1 MIILFDENETLFSGL
16 GLGVLRDAIS
26 CTVTESLND
35 EYTLAMEYPV
45 KGNIF
50 SQLQLNRIIYCR
62 PNPYSSTQPFRIYSI
77 TKPLDGKVSVAA
89 YHISYDMND
98 VPVGTINGQN
108 IQDTLNQIQ
117 NGVIID
123 DCPFKLYTDMTS
135 TKKFKTTSPY
145 NMRALLM
152 GSDESILEKYDAE
165 VRFDKW
171 NAYITKQRGRNR
183 GVQVRYAKN
192 MTELSHEL
200 NYERLYN
207 GVYPFYH
214 KETTSTTS
222 TTTTGDFKQVYIVG
236 KKPYQAGWLSY
247 SAGGTAYQPVDESPV
262 QIASDGDWK
271 DKVYCWD
278 SVTQRYVEKLYNQT
292 VTLVQG
298 VISPDWIKID
308 WGSLPKI
315 VCQAAADGYFKT
327 TTDTTWT
334 YHSSGETV
342 FEGSITDISGLAS
355 NMILYYSEVIPSDS
369 SSSSDTDT
377 SVTHIELP
385 EKIIWLDT
393 DDAKAMKR
401 NRILMLDLS
410 SEFSD
415 DDEDDEDDDNDDN
428 DTSTSTAT
436 TTTTTDEDSSDS
448 EDSDDDDSDVP
459 TVNELRAKA
468 EKYIKKNKIG
478 TIKFET
484 SLSFVDLSSTTEKEK
499 YKDFEQIELGDT
511 VKVVYNEMGIDIDL
525 RVITT
530 EYDVLKNAYEQ
541 VELGEKS
548 DTLSASSVQNGD
560 DISSL
565 TNDSDYAST
574 STVSKLIAK
583 TVTADYIQAQN
594 AKLTSAQIT
603 ELTSARIKCT
613 GILEASQL
621 ELDKLVATM
630 LIADDAEIAN
640 TLSAGQVKVA
650 GDISVNSGQISI
662 TNGEKVFNVT
672 REGDLTANSV
682 TITGG
687 SLNINNGT
695 FEVTNDGLMTA
706 TGADISGRIQATDGI
721 IGGFT
726 IGENAIYNSITGM
739 EDQTSNGV
747 YLGVD
752 GIKLGDKFSVT
763 PAGLLTTTSGR
774 IGSYTINSNVLW
786 YGFSKDPGADYL
798 SYPGVDGIF
807 LGQEALRIGNA
818 TGYEF
823 VAVNLKKDLAKG
835 ESVYCKRMPYAEAK
849 LLTRANNVTFEFKTI
864 PSNKTRSFALEFYD
878 SPKDGNKKEDYTSH
892 ITVNPGIETVNVQL
906 TYDETYSYLYITNT
920 SQTDGVF
927 ASGTTMITK
936 LTGGIMLVR
945 DEGKL
950 IANNVEIIGGSLD
963 INKGVFSVD
972 AKGNMV
978 AKSAKIDGAITA
990 ISGGIGGFKIT
1001 EKGIYSA
1008 DGDIQSMDSTGT
1020 NGIYICSDGIR
1031 VGASYKITP
1040 NGAFSAGDDASEI
1053 SCGISSDGKLTAK
1066 DADIIGKITANSGYI
1081 GTADKGFY
1089 ISSNCICSRDFDEK
1103 DLPEYFWYKDS
1114 IKGLYIGNDAIRLG
1128 QNVSR
1133 RKSGSQ
1139 DSVGVYDSA
1148 SLKIDFSSVWEHFNG
1163 LSIIV
1168 SFDKGAAVRYLL
1180 IDALNSSGFAT
1191 GGPMQ
1196 LKESVAASATSI
1208 TITLAINEEYSI
1220 VRIMSDIDSSSGTFT
1235 NVSYQIAPVGVL
1247 MTRAGKLTA
1256 NGAQIYGNFDGDV
1269 NITGGSLN
1277 INNGVFSVDKAGNMV
1292 ANAATIKGNITAT
1305 SGYIGNGSSGFTISS
1320 TAIYNG
1326 VESMTSTSTSGIYV
1340 GTDGIKLGSM
1350 FKVASDGSM
1359 TASNGSIGGFF
1370 IYKNNL
1376 FTSKYDQPT
1385 GTNLQLYANGTVV
1398 GYKMVFNDNSVTDE
1412 TYKKYFPGAIR
1423 MSNRGTC
1430 YTSTWSLSNNA
1441 TDYLFPWGVISA
1453 YSDDGVYSRQNAMP
1467 FDSVLSMSPAMR
1479 DVSYLVKYYN
1489 SFSDST
1495 SSESVKKQ
1503 IGPHFGLYIWAYDET
1518 LGDDGY
1524 AEKSASD
1531 MGFVGS
1537 SPYLF
1542 GVVSQ
1547 RNVGNIGD
1555 HVHQNKLSTCVVW
1568 NGSKYLLRVYNDD
1581 GSANNGFV
1589 CFVIGIIADSSS
1601 VNNLYCGSKKLS
1613 DYAGRPNGYQEGE
1626 GPFLNNTNIY
1636 N

>member
-35 EYTLAMEYPV
+35 EYTLAMEYPI

-62 PNPYSSTQPFRIYSI
+62 PNPYSSAQPFRIYSI

-123 DCPFKLYTDMTS
+123 DCPFKLYTDLTS

-152 GSDESILEKYDAE
+152 GSDGSILEKYDAE

-171 NAYITKQRGRNR
+171 NAYITKQRGKNR

-271 DKVYCWD
+271 GKVYCWD

-334 YHSSGETV
+334 YHASGETV

-377 SVTHIELP
+377 SITHIELP

-401 NRILMLDLS
+401 NRVLMLDLS
-410 SEFSD
+410 SEFGD
-415 DDEDDEDDDNDDN
+415 DDEDDDEDDTG
-428 DTSTSTAT
+428 TSTTV
-436 TTTTTDEDSSDS
+436 TTTDEDSSDS
-448 EDSDDDDSDVP
+448 EDSDDSDVP
-459 TVNELRAKA
+459 TVDELRAKA

-511 VKVVYNEMGIDIDL
+511 VKVVYNELGINIDL

-530 EYDVLKNAYEQ
+530 EYNVLKNAYEQ

-640 TLSAGQVKVA
+640 TLSAGQIKVA

-662 TNGEKVFNVT
+662 TNGEKVFSVT

-752 GIKLGDKFSVT
+752 GIKLGNTFSVT
-763 PAGLLTTTSGR
+763 SAGLLTTKSGL
-774 IGSYTINSNVLW
+774 IGAYAISDKSISV
-786 YGFSKDPGADYL
+786 GFPEGFNDNGDL
-798 SYPGVDGIF
+798 DNYPGLSVTYITETGIRVGNNPGYKNVPFENIELIENASTRRKSLPHTDGMFLTGKVNNIGFYITADPSDVDRK
-807 LGQEALRIGNA
+807 LR
-818 TGYEF
+818 
-823 VAVNLKKDLAKG
+823 
-835 ESVYCKRMPYAEAK
+835 
-849 LLTRANNVTFEFKTI
+849 
-864 PSNKTRSFALEFYD
+864 LEFYNK
-878 SPKDGNKKEDYTSH
+878 STDGESKAEYTQE
-892 ITVNPGIETVNVQL
+892 IEVTANETLSKVTLEYDKTYYYLQL
-906 TYDETYSYLYITNT
+906 TAT
-920 SQTDGVF
+920 SGSFTSLTMQT
-927 ASGTTMITK
+927 IP
-936 LTGGIMLVR
+936 LTGLVMLR
-945 DEGKL
+945 NNGAL
-950 IANNVEIIGGSLD
+950 IANNVRITGGSLD
-963 INKGVFSVD
+963 VGDGVFSVD
-972 AKGNMV
+972 DKGNLV
-978 AKSAKIDGAITA
+978 AKSATIDGTITA
-990 ISGGIGGFKIT
+990 TSGGIGGFKIT

-1020 NGIYICSDGIR
+1020 KGIYICSDGIR

-1040 NGAFSAGDDASEI
+1040 NGAFSAGDDATEI
-1053 SCGISSDGKLTAK
+1053 SCGISSNGKLTAK
-1066 DADIIGKITANSGYI
+1066 SADILGKITAESGYI
-1081 GTADKGFY
+1081 GTANSGFY
-1089 ISSNCICSRDFDEK
+1089 ISSDSICSRAFDEN
-1103 DLPEYFWYKDS
+1103 DLPKGFWDKDS
-1114 IKGLYIGNDAIRLG
+1114 IKGLYISNDGIRLG
-1128 QNVSR
+1128 QYVER

-1139 DSVGVYDSA
+1139 ASIGTHDSA
-1148 SLKIDFSSVWEHFNG
+1148 SLKIDFSKDAMWNHFNG
-1163 LSIIV
+1163 LSMTIT
-1168 SFDKGAAVRYLL
+1168 FDKGTALRYLRV
-1180 IDALNSSGFAT
+1180 DALDSSDSVT
-1191 GGPMQ
+1191 GSPMQ
-1196 LKESVAASATSI
+1196 IKESILASMTSL
-1208 TITLAINEEYSI
+1208 TVELAINEEYST
-1220 VRIMSDIDSSSGTFT
+1220 VRIMSDIDSASGEFT
-1235 NVSYQIAPVGVL
+1235 NVSYEIAPKGVL
-1247 MTRAGKLTA
+1247 MLKKGQLIA
-1256 NGAQIYGNFDGDV
+1256 NDAQIYGSFNGDV

-1277 INNGVFSVDKAGNMV
+1277 INNGVFSVDE
-1292 ANAATIKGNITAT
+1292 
-1305 SGYIGNGSSGFTISS
+1305 NG
-1320 TAIYNG
+1320 A
-1326 VESMTSTSTSGIYV
+1326 MTSTSAKIGVFSIDGANKTS
-1340 GTDGIKLGSM
+1340 M
-1350 FKVASDGSM
+1350 
-1359 TASNGSIGGFF
+1359 SIGGKDVLIFSKQTDRRLPTYYLF
-1370 IYKNNL
+1370 GTSAYFKKMILAMYSSSDTDYWAEFRSYASYENKASGLYSCYGSSDEPSSDRGYIDVRDFDKIPILETSESKSAGYNPKIFVTSRTITKNSSVIVIRWSDLIPNESIQKI
-1376 FTSKYDQPT
+1376 FACIPYGMNFTSGDIKAFATSINSTSKYV
-1385 GTNLQLYANGTVV
+1385 Y
-1398 GYKMVFNDNSVTDE
+1398 
-1412 TYKKYFPGAIR
+1412 I
-1423 MSNRGTC
+1423 
-1430 YTSTWSLSNNA
+1430 
-1441 TDYLFPWGVISA
+1441 
-1453 YSDDGVYSRQNAMP
+1453 YSD
-1467 FDSVLSMSPAMR
+1467 
-1479 DVSYLVKYYN
+1479 
-1489 SFSDST
+1489 
-1495 SSESVKKQ
+1495 
-1503 IGPHFGLYIWAYDET
+1503 
-1518 LGDDGY
+1518 
-1524 AEKSASD
+1524 SAVTVD
-1531 MGFVGS
+1531 TTVGIF
-1537 SPYLF
+1537 L
-1542 GVVSQ
+1542 
-1547 RNVGNIGD
+1547 I
-1555 HVHQNKLSTCVVW
+1555 
-1568 NGSKYLLRVYNDD
+1568 
-1581 GSANNGFV
+1581 
-1589 CFVIGIIADSSS
+1589 
-1601 VNNLYCGSKKLS
+1601 YC
-1613 DYAGRPNGYQEGE
+1613 
-1626 GPFLNNTNIY
+1626 
-1636 N
+1636 

>member
-62 PNPYSSTQPFRIYSI
+62 PNPYSSAQPFRVYSI

-108 IQDTLNQIQ
+108 IQDALNQIQ

-271 DKVYCWD
+271 GKVYCWN

-334 YHSSGETV
+334 YHASGETV

-369 SSSSDTDT
+369 SSSSNTDT
-377 SVTHIELP
+377 NVTHIELP
-385 EKIIWLDT
+385 EKIIWLNT

-415 DDEDDEDDDNDDN
+415 DDEDDDDED
-428 DTSTSTAT
+428 DTSTSTT
-436 TTTTTDEDSSDS
+436 TTTTTTNEDSSDS
-448 EDSDDDDSDVP
+448 DDSDVP
-459 TVNELRAKA
+459 TVDELRAKA

-511 VKVVYNEMGIDIDL
+511 VKVVYNELGINIDL

-621 ELDKLVATM
+621 ELDKLVAKM
-630 LIADDAEIAN
+630 LITDDAEIAN

-650 GDISVNSGQISI
+650 GDITVNSGQISI
-662 TNGEKVFNVT
+662 TNGEKVFSVT

-763 PAGLLTTTSGR
+763 NAGLLTTTSGL
-774 IGSYTINSNVLW
+774 IGTYTISKNSISV
-786 YGFSKDPGADYL
+786 GFPEGFDDNGSL
-798 SYPGVDGIF
+798 VNYPGLDVTYITKNGIRVGNYPTYMSTPFKDTALAEGASTSRKSLPHTDG
-807 LGQEALRIGNA
+807 
-818 TGYEF
+818 
-823 VAVNLKKDLAKG
+823 
-835 ESVYCKRMPYAEAK
+835 M
-849 LLTRANNVTFEFKTI
+849 LLTGKVNNISFYITAES
-864 PSNKTRSFALEFYD
+864 SNAARKLKLEFYN
-878 SPKDGNKKEDYTSH
+878 SMTDGEAKADYTQE
-892 ITVNPGIETVNVQL
+892 IEMAANETQTNVTLEYDKAYYYLQL
-906 TYDETYSYLYITNT
+906 TAT
-920 SQTDGVF
+920 SGSF
-927 ASGTTMITK
+927 ASLTMQSTP
-936 LTGGIMLVR
+936 LTGLVMLR
-945 DEGKL
+945 NNGAL
-950 IANNVEIIGGSLD
+950 IANNVRITGGSLD
-963 INKGVFSVD
+963 VGDGVFSVD
-972 AKGNMV
+972 DKGNLV

-990 ISGGIGGFKIT
+990 TSGGIGGFIIKDN
-1001 EKGIYSA
+1001 YLYN
-1008 DGDIQSMDSTGT
+1008 GDIDSWTSEGQ
-1020 NGIYICSDGIR
+1020 NGVYIGKEGIR
-1031 VGASYKITP
+1031 LGKSYKITP
-1040 NGAFSAGDDASEI
+1040 AGAFSAGDDTTNI
-1053 SCGISSDGKLTAK
+1053 SCGISSNGKLTAK

-1163 LSIIV
+1163 LSITV
-1168 SFDKGAAVRYLL
+1168 SFDKGTAVRYLR
-1180 IDALNSSGFAT
+1180 IDALNSSGLAT
-1191 GGPMQ
+1191 GSPMQ
-1196 LKESVAASATSI
+1196 LKKIVTASATSI

-1256 NGAQIYGNFDGDV
+1256 NGAQIYGSFDGDV

-1292 ANAATIKGNITAT
+1292 ANAATIKGKITAT
-1305 SGYIGNGSSGFTISS
+1305 SGSFGCFSITGTDSISMSLDGVEVLAFEKSTDKRLPTYYLYGNSVYFNKMSFARHTEGDADYWMEARYGSSGTDTIGGLYACAFDYSS
-1320 TAIYNG
+1320 TEALIEGYISAKDFASIPIIDTN
-1326 VESMTSTSTSGIYV
+1326 VPKTSGYNPKIWITQITLSSGQRY
-1340 GTDGIKLGSM
+1340 
-1350 FKVASDGSM
+1350 
-1359 TASNGSIGGFF
+1359 TA
-1370 IYKNNL
+1370 
-1376 FTSKYDQPT
+1376 Q
-1385 GTNLQLYANGTVV
+1385 
-1398 GYKMVFNDNSVTDE
+1398 
-1412 TYKKYFPGAIR
+1412 
-1423 MSNRGTC
+1423 
-1430 YTSTWSLSNNA
+1430 
-1441 TDYLFPWGVISA
+1441 
-1453 YSDDGVYSRQNAMP
+1453 
-1467 FDSVLSMSPAMR
+1467 
-1479 DVSYLVKYYN
+1479 
-1489 SFSDST
+1489 SFSNLHPSDTIHNVMACIPYAMEDNNKVFSAT
-1495 SSESVKKQ
+1495 INNTNSM
-1503 IGPHFGLYIWAYDET
+1503 LYIWAET
-1518 LGDDGY
+1518 QMTTTG
-1524 AEKSASD
+1524 K
-1531 MGFVGS
+1531 V
-1537 SPYLF
+1537 
-1542 GVVSQ
+1542 
-1547 RNVGNIGD
+1547 
-1555 HVHQNKLSTCVVW
+1555 
-1568 NGSKYLLRVYNDD
+1568 
-1581 GSANNGFV
+1581 
-1589 CFVIGIIADSSS
+1589 GII
-1601 VNNLYCGSKKLS
+1601 L
-1613 DYAGRPNGYQEGE
+1613 
-1626 GPFLNNTNIY
+1626 IY
-1636 N
+1636 S

>member
-62 PNPYSSTQPFRIYSI
+62 PNPYSSAQPFRIYSI

-271 DKVYCWD
+271 GKVYCWD

-327 TTDTTWT
+327 TTDTTWA
-334 YHSSGETV
+334 YHASGETV

-369 SSSSDTDT
+369 TSSADTDT
-377 SVTHIELP
+377 NITHVELP

-393 DDAKAMKR
+393 EDAKAMKR

-410 SEFSD
+410 SEFGD
-415 DDEDDEDDDNDDN
+415 DDEDDEDDEDEDE
-428 DTSTSTAT
+428 DTSTSTTT

-448 EDSDDDDSDVP
+448 DDSDDDSDVP
-459 TVNELRAKA
+459 TVDELRAKA

-484 SLSFVDLSSTTEKEK
+484 SLSFVDLASTTEKEK

-621 ELDKLVATM
+621 ELDKLVASM

-640 TLSAGQVKVA
+640 TLSAGQIKVA

-763 PAGLLTTTSGR
+763 SEGYVTLKSGTLA
-774 IGSYTINSNVLW
+774 IGDN
-786 YGFSKDPGADYL
+786 F
-798 SYPGVDGIF
+798 
-807 LGQEALRIGNA
+807 
-818 TGYEF
+818 
-823 VAVNLKKDLAKG
+823 
-835 ESVYCKRMPYAEAK
+835 
-849 LLTRANNVTFEFKTI
+849 NVTD
-864 PSNKTRSFALEFYD
+864 A
-878 SPKDGNKKEDYTSH
+878 G
-892 ITVNPGIETVNVQL
+892 
-906 TYDETYSYLYITNT
+906 
-920 SQTDGVF
+920 
-927 ASGTTMITK
+927 K
-936 LTGGIMLVR
+936 LTAKDVSIT
-945 DEGKL
+945 D
-950 IANNVEIIGGSLD
+950 GSLD
-963 INKGVFSVD
+963 ISNGTFKVDSSGNMTASSVNITGGSLNINNGVFSVD
-972 AKGNMV
+972 KDGNMK
-978 AKSAKIDGAITA
+978 ATSANITGTITA
-990 ISGGIGGFKIT
+990 TTGEIGGFTIKDS
-1001 EKGIYSA
+1001 YLYN
-1008 DGDIQSMDSTGT
+1008 GDIISWT
-1020 NGIYICSDGIR
+1020 SDGQNGVYIGKEGIR
-1031 VGASYKITP
+1031 LGKSYKITP
-1040 NGAFSAGDDASEI
+1040 EGAFSAGDDTTNI
-1053 SCGISSDGKLTAK
+1053 SCGISDDGKLTAK

-1089 ISSNCICSRDFDEK
+1089 ISSNCICSRSFSNTP
-1103 DLPEYFWYKDS
+1103 LPSKYDDQAAISGIYV
-1114 IKGLYIGNDAIRLG
+1114 GNDAIRIG
-1128 QNVSR
+1128 QLVTNNYT
-1133 RKSGSQ
+1133 Q
-1139 DSVGVYDSA
+1139 YQYSVGEYSTVALIY
-1148 SLKIDFSSVWEHFNG
+1148 
-1163 LSIIV
+1163 
-1168 SFDKGAAVRYLL
+1168 SFDK
-1180 IDALNSSGFAT
+1180 D
-1191 GGPMQ
+1191 
-1196 LKESVAASATSI
+1196 VAAGLSGASM
-1208 TITLAINEEYSI
+1208 TITFSSSSNDRTLEIAAIDSNGFTTGSPMNIEQSIPEGSTSCTVTVSFTTEYYRL
-1220 VRIMSDIDSSSGTFT
+1220 RIMSGSGSGYFY
-1235 NVSYQIAPVGVL
+1235 NVRFSFNPIGVL
-1247 MTRAGKLTA
+1247 MTSDGKLTA
-1256 NGAQIYGNFDGDV
+1256 NGV
-1269 NITGGSLN
+1269 NIIGGSLSIGDGFKVTNTGEVTAKGTITATAGIIGGCSITDGKLTIPTANINGTITANDIN
-1277 INNGVFSVDKAGNMV
+1277 INNKFVVD
-1292 ANAATIKGNITAT
+1292 
-1305 SGYIGNGSSGFTISS
+1305 SSGNLTSSGTAKLSGDVTIAKGIASLSLIANDYYPQLKLSS
-1320 TAIYNG
+1320 AGTTAVGDSIYDAVNG
-1326 VESMTSTSTSGIYV
+1326 LTFSGSRLSAGIHVEESDDLSGSYYSIIDIYRASPKQETSISYGKTWVWSEGIS
-1340 GTDGIKLGSM
+1340 L
-1350 FKVASDGSM
+1350 
-1359 TASNGSIGGFF
+1359 
-1370 IYKNNL
+1370 
-1376 FTSKYDQPT
+1376 
-1385 GTNLQLYANGTVV
+1385 
-1398 GYKMVFNDNSVTDE
+1398 
-1412 TYKKYFPGAIR
+1412 
-1423 MSNRGTC
+1423 
-1430 YTSTWSLSNNA
+1430 YTSNPQNTSATGNLSNY
-1441 TDYLFPWGVISA
+1441 TYLHI
-1453 YSDDGVYSRQNAMP
+1453 GVYSRSAAG
-1467 FDSVLSMSPAMR
+1467 VLSGFPNDVVCTSGYFR
-1479 DVSYLVKYYN
+1479 DKGNHPLLAFYPTTNTISY
-1489 SFSDST
+1489 SGTDSAT
-1495 SSESVKKQ
+1495 
-1503 IGPHFGLYIWAYDET
+1503 Y
-1518 LGDDGY
+1518 
-1524 AEKSASD
+1524 
-1531 MGFVGS
+1531 
-1537 SPYLF
+1537 
-1542 GVVSQ
+1542 
-1547 RNVGNIGD
+1547 RNVGYGILSGETKVTQD
-1555 HVHQNKLSTCVVW
+1555 TWAQVADLSTIASGVVAVSVAHAR
-1568 NGSKYLLRVYNDD
+1568 GSNTESLSNVSGTAFYYIGSDLKLWVANDGYTD
-1581 GSANNGFV
+1581 NISWM
-1589 CFVIGIIADSSS
+1589 IIF
-1601 VNNLYCGSKKLS
+1601 KRK
-1613 DYAGRPNGYQEGE
+1613 
-1626 GPFLNNTNIY
+1626 
-1636 N
+1636 

>member
-62 PNPYSSTQPFRIYSI
+62 PNPYSSAQPFRIYSI

-123 DCPFKLYTDMTS
+123 DCHFKLYTDMTS

-171 NAYITKQRGRNR
+171 NAYITKQRGKNR

-271 DKVYCWD
+271 GKVYCWD

-334 YHSSGETV
+334 HHASGETV
-342 FEGSITDISGLAS
+342 LEGSITDISGLAS

-369 SSSSDTDT
+369 TSSADTDT
-377 SVTHIELP
+377 NITHVELP
-385 EKIIWLDT
+385 EKIIWLNT

-410 SEFSD
+410 SEFGDDED
-415 DDEDDEDDDNDDN
+415 DDEDD
-428 DTSTSTAT
+428 TSTSTT
-436 TTTTTDEDSSDS
+436 TTTATTDEDGSESD
-448 EDSDDDDSDVP
+448 DSDDDSDVP
-459 TVNELRAKA
+459 TVDELRAKA

-484 SLSFVDLSSTTEKEK
+484 SLSFVDLASTTEKEK

-662 TNGEKVFNVT
+662 TNGEKVFSVT

-763 PAGLLTTTSGR
+763 
-774 IGSYTINSNVLW
+774 N
-786 YGFSKDPGADYL
+786 K
-798 SYPGVDGIF
+798 
-807 LGQEALRIGNA
+807 
-818 TGYEF
+818 GY
-823 VAVNLKKDLAKG
+823 VTLK
-835 ESVYCKRMPYAEAK
+835 
-849 LLTRANNVTFEFKTI
+849 
-864 PSNKTRSFALEFYD
+864 
-878 SPKDGNKKEDYTSH
+878 
-892 ITVNPGIETVNVQL
+892 
-906 TYDETYSYLYITNT
+906 
-920 SQTDGVF
+920 
-927 ASGTTMITK
+927 SGTLAIGDDFDVTDAGK
-936 LTGGIMLVR
+936 LTA
-945 DEGKL
+945 K
-950 IANNVEIIGGSLD
+950 NVSITDGSLD
-963 INKGVFSVD
+963 INNGTFKVD
-972 AKGNMV
+972 SDGNMTASSV
-978 AKSAKIDGAITA
+978 SITGGSLNINNTFMVNSGGEMKATNATISGTITA
-990 ISGGIGGFKIT
+990 TTGEIGGFTIKDS
-1001 EKGIYSA
+1001 YLYN
-1008 DGDIQSMDSTGT
+1008 GDIISWT
-1020 NGIYICSDGIR
+1020 SDGQNGVYVGKEGIR
-1031 VGASYKITP
+1031 LGKSYKITP
-1040 NGAFSAGDDASEI
+1040 EGAFSAGDDTTNI
-1053 SCGISSDGKLTAK
+1053 SCGISADGKLTAK

-1089 ISSNCICSRDFDEK
+1089 ISSNCICSRDFDET

-1139 DSVGVYDSA
+1139 ASVGTYDSA
-1148 SLKIDFSSVWEHFNG
+1148 SLKIDFSTTWEHFNG
-1163 LSIIV
+1163 LPMTI
-1168 SFDKGAAVRYLL
+1168 SFDKGTAVRYLQ
-1180 IDALNSSGFAT
+1180 IDALNSSGLAT

-1256 NGAQIYGNFDGDV
+1256 NGAQIYGSFDGDV

-1292 ANAATIKGNITAT
+1292 ANAATIKGKITAT
-1305 SGYIGNGSSGFTISS
+1305 SGYIGDGSSGFTIGSTAMYNGISSMSS
-1320 TAIYNG
+1320 T
-1326 VESMTSTSTSGIYV
+1326 TTSGIYV
-1340 GTDGIKLGSM
+1340 GTDGVKLGSN
-1350 FKVASDGSM
+1350 FKVTSGGSVTASDGI
-1359 TASNGSIGGFF
+1359 IGGFY
-1370 IYKNNL
+1370 IYKSNL
-1376 FTSKYDQPT
+1376 LTNKDDQPS

-1398 GYKMVFNDNSVTDE
+1398 GYKMVFNDNSVTDAS
-1412 TYKKYFPGAIR
+1412 YKKCFPGTIR

-1430 YTSTWSLSNNA
+1430 YTSIWSLSNNA
-1441 TDYLFPWGVISA
+1441 TDYLFPWGVVSA
-1453 YSDDGVYSRQNAMP
+1453 YSNDGIYSKQNVMP

-1479 DVSYLVKYYN
+1479 NVSYSVKYYN
-1489 SFSDST
+1489 SVSGST
-1495 SSESVKKQ
+1495 SSISANKQ

-1518 LGDDGY
+1518 LGDDAY

-1531 MGFVGS
+1531 MGFVGH

-1547 RNVGNIGD
+1547 RNVGDISGY
-1555 HVHQNKLSTCVVW
+1555 VHQNKLSTCVVW
-1568 NGSKYLLRVYNDD
+1568 KNSQYLLRVYNDD

-1589 CFVIGIIADSSS
+1589 CFVIGIIADDLSA
-1601 VNNLYCGSKKLS
+1601 NNLYCGSKKLS
-1613 DYAGRPNGYQEGE
+1613 NYAGSSGGYRTGE
-1626 GPFLNNTNIY
+1626 GPFLNDTNVY
-1636 N
+1636 D

>member
-62 PNPYSSTQPFRIYSI
+62 PNPYSSAQPFRIYSI

-222 TTTTGDFKQVYIVG
+222 TTTSGDFKQVYIVG

-334 YHSSGETV
+334 YHASGETV

-369 SSSSDTDT
+369 TSSADTDT
-377 SVTHIELP
+377 SITHVELP

-393 DDAKAMKR
+393 EDAKAMKR
-401 NRILMLDLS
+401 NRVLMLDLS
-410 SEFSD
+410 SEFGD
-415 DDEDDEDDDNDDN
+415 DDEDDDEDE
-428 DTSTSTAT
+428 DTSTSTTT

-448 EDSDDDDSDVP
+448 DDSDDDDSDVP
-459 TVNELRAKA
+459 TVDELRAKA

-484 SLSFVDLSSTTEKEK
+484 SLSFVDLASTTEKEK

-525 RVITT
+525 RVIST
-530 EYDVLKNAYEQ
+530 EYDALKNAYEK

-621 ELDKLVATM
+621 ELDKLVASM

-640 TLSAGQVKVA
+640 TLSAGQIKVA

-763 PAGLLTTTSGR
+763 NAGLLNTTSGL
-774 IGSYTINSNVLW
+774 IGAYTIGEKSISVG
-786 YGFSKDPGADYL
+786 YPEGFDDAGSL
-798 SYPGVDGIF
+798 VNYPGLETIYIAKAGI
-807 LGQEALRIGNA
+807 RVGNYP
-818 TGYEF
+818 TYKSTPF
-823 VAVNLKKDLAKG
+823 KDLAL
-835 ESVYCKRMPYAEAK
+835 AEGASSSRK
-849 LLTRANNVTFEFKTI
+849 SLPHTDGLLLTDKVNNIGFYITTEASDVARKL
-864 PSNKTRSFALEFYD
+864 KLEFYN
-878 SPKDGNKKEDYTSH
+878 SMTDGEAKADYTQE
-892 ITVNPGIETVNVQL
+892 IEVAANETQTKVTLEYDKTYYYLQL
-906 TYDETYSYLYITNT
+906 TAT
-920 SQTDGVF
+920 SGSF
-927 ASGTTMITK
+927 ASLMMQSMP
-936 LTGGIMLVR
+936 LTGLVMLR
-945 DEGKL
+945 NAGKL
-950 IANNVEIIGGSLD
+950 IANNVQITGGSLD
-963 INKGVFSVD
+963 VGDGVFSVD
-972 AKGNMV
+972 SKGHMI
-978 AKSAKIDGAITA
+978 AKSAKIDGTITA
-990 ISGGIGGFKIT
+990 TSGEIGGFTIKDS
-1001 EKGIYSA
+1001 YLYN
-1008 DGDIQSMDSTGT
+1008 GDIVSWA
-1020 NGIYICSDGIR
+1020 SDGQNGVYIGKEGIR
-1031 VGASYKITP
+1031 LGKSYKITP
-1040 NGAFSAGDDASEI
+1040 EGAFSAGDDTTDI
-1053 SCGISSDGKLTAK
+1053 SCGISADGKLTAK

-1089 ISSNCICSRDFDEK
+1089 ISSNCICSRDFDET

-1133 RKSGSQ
+1133 RRSGSQ
-1139 DSVGVYDSA
+1139 ASVETYDSA
-1148 SLKIDFSSVWEHFNG
+1148 SLKIDFSSTCEHFNG
-1163 LSIIV
+1163 LSMTI
-1168 SFDKGAAVRYLL
+1168 SFDKGTAVRYLR
-1180 IDALNSSGFAT
+1180 IDALNSSGLAS

-1196 LKESVAASATSI
+1196 LKKIVAASATSI
-1208 TITLAINEEYSI
+1208 TVTLAINEEYST

-1256 NGAQIYGNFDGDV
+1256 NGAQIYGSFDGDV

-1277 INNGVFSVDKAGNMV
+1277 INNGVFSVDKDGNMV

-1305 SGYIGNGSSGFTISS
+1305 SGYIGNESSGFTISS
-1320 TAIYNG
+1320 AAIYNG
-1326 VESMTSTSTSGIYV
+1326 IASMSSSATSGIYV
-1340 GTDGIKLGSM
+1340 GVDGIKLGNE
-1350 FKVASDGSM
+1350 FKVTSGGDL
-1359 TASNGSIGGFF
+1359 TASTGQIGKFYIHSGS
-1370 IYKNNL
+1370 L
-1376 FTSKYDQPT
+1376 LTSKDFSPA
-1385 GTNLQLYANGTVV
+1385 GANLQLYANGTIVA
-1398 GYKMVFNDNSVTDE
+1398 YKTIFNDNNISDTA
-1412 TYKKYFPGAIR
+1412 YKKYFPGAIR
-1423 MSNRGTC
+1423 MANRGTC
-1430 YTSTWSLSNNA
+1430 YASVWSLSNNA
-1441 TDYLFPWGVISA
+1441 TDYLFPWGVVSA
-1453 YSDDGVYSRQNAMP
+1453 YSNDSIYSKQNVMP

-1479 DVSYLVKYYN
+1479 DVSYSVKYYN
-1489 SFSDST
+1489 SITGST
-1495 SSESVKKQ
+1495 SSGFAGKQ

-1518 LGDDGY
+1518 LGDDSY

-1547 RNVGNIGD
+1547 RNVGDLDGYN
-1555 HVHQNKLSTCVVW
+1555 HQNKLSTCVVW
-1568 NGSKYLLRVYNDD
+1568 ENGVYLLRVYNDD
-1581 GSANNGFV
+1581 GSASNGFV
-1589 CFVIGIIADSSS
+1589 CFVIGIIADDMSTS
-1601 VNNLYCGSKKLS
+1601 NLYCGGKKLS
-1613 DYAGRPNGYQEGE
+1613 DYAGSSGGYRTGE
-1626 GPFLNNTNIY
+1626 GPFLNSTDFY
-1636 N
+1636 S